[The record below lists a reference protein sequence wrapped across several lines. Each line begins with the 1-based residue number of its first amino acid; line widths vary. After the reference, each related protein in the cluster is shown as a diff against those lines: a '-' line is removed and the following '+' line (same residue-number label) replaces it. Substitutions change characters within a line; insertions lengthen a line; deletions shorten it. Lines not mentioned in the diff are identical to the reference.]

1 MDLKKIGVREII
13 IILLSLGI
21 LIAAFFAVYVSTK
34 TPPLPDDITQ
44 RINKNNAVKPPALPS
59 DIAPDSNTDSYQYQK
74 NIEKAVEANE
84 AENYFQAVF
93 HYRKAL
99 TFSPKD
105 TATRQQL
112 IEMLEKSCEE
122 DGNDMH
128 CLSVAKETERLK
140 LLKETGFL
148 KPDMPQVQ

>member
-21 LIAAFFAVYVSTK
+21 LIAAFFAVYASMQA
-34 TPPLPDDITQ
+34 PPLPDDITQ
-44 RINKNNAVKPPALPS
+44 RITKNNMVKPPALPS
-59 DIAPDSNTDSYQYQK
+59 EIAPNSKFQK

-93 HYRKAL
+93 HYRNAL

-112 IEMLEKSCEE
+112 IEVLKKSCEE

-148 KPDMPQVQ
+148 KPDMPTQIK